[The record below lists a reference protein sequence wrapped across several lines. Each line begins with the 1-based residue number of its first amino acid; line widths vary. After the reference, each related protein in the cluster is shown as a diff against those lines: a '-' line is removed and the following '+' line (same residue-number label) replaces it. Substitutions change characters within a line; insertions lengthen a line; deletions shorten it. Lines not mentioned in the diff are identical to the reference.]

1 MLTLVNLLIIFFI
14 VLIFY
19 QIFLAYFENSI
30 IEGYKNKDNYK
41 PYDTNNPDNALI
53 LAQQNAG
60 NIVVLKGQMDEML
73 GINKQV
79 QDLSGNVANLEQQV
93 TDLVQ
98 AQKDYANQITGGTE
112 PQVSGIIEEGE
123 KLESTSNYMEEEL

>member
-14 VLIFY
+14 MLIFY

-30 IEGYKNKDNYK
+30 MEGYKNKDKYK
-41 PYDTNNPDNALI
+41 SYDTNNPDNALI

-60 NIVVLKGQMDEML
+60 NIIVLKGQMDEML

-98 AQKDYANQITGGTE
+98 AQKDYANQITGGVE
-112 PQVSGIIEEGE
+112 PEVSGIIEEGE
-123 KLESTSNYMEEEL
+123 KLESTSNYMEE